1 MPPTQIIH
9 CHQKRTSINLL
20 GVACQSA
27 VEQLGILL
35 PFHLANRDGVGR
47 GSKSQQTDE
56 KEQLEAI
63 PYCGNLFNFMAQR
76 TGEATDVPAKC
87 NLKRASK

>member
-1 MPPTQIIH
+1 M
-9 CHQKRTSINLL
+9 R
-20 GVACQSA
+20 
-27 VEQLGILL
+27 E
-35 PFHLANRDGVGR
+35 
-47 GSKSQQTDE
+47 DE

-76 TGEATDVPAKC
+76 TGDAADVLAKC